1 MSKPLGNLAVNA
13 KVKLG
18 TIYGNPIQ
26 WAVKSKNH
34 AGYPTGAITLVTEK
48 IIKIMAS
55 DAREAS
61 NGDSNRRAYGNNRHI
76 YSNVRQ
82 WLNKAGLNWYA
93 AKHSADA
100 PPTKADCN
108 GYNGYDNIS
117 GFLSGFTDQETAA
130 ILTTALTVNKA
141 TADGGGQETFSDK
154 IFLLSEKEA
163 GLTSD
168 TAEGSTLD
176 GFSDNTSRIAYPTAD
191 AVANSDYKNSGLNVN
206 AAWHYWLRTPNS
218 SVSSDVRS
226 VSTAGTLNNAGAFN
240 GHWGLRPACNLA
252 SSLLVSDLPDSD
264 GCYTLLFNEPPSDP
278 SFIDIPEQIAVSST
292 PQISWGASVDPEGAA
307 VSYILERKFNSGN
320 FVEIYDGTQL
330 SFVDGAI
337 PEGNTSVQYRVK
349 AYDSD
354 GVESRYTTSA
364 VRSINVNTPP
374 AISGTDGSLG
384 TFEMDKP
391 PPYSYT
397 VTDAQGGTVAVTET
411 IDDVVLRTYTP
422 ALGQQQAFEFSDA
435 KWTSVLNGP
444 HTIRITAQD
453 PQSGQAVRTLTFTR
467 DVARIE
473 FYAPITPLSA
483 DYMPAQAL
491 IQVAGAMPAGSILTV
506 EICNNGNDN
515 DPAWEDCTNAVKLN
529 QKYFFDNQAKTAE
542 NWGVKLHVTLE
553 RGTAVNPVY
562 ITSVGGNY
570 K

>member
-1 MSKPLGNLAVNA
+1 MSQPLGNLAVNA

-34 AGYPTGAITLVTEK
+34 AGYPTGAITLATEK

-61 NGDSNRRAYGNNRHI
+61 NSDSSRKSYGNNRHI
-76 YSNVRQ
+76 YANVRQ
-82 WLNKAGLNWYA
+82 WLNKAGLNWYVA
-93 AKHSADA
+93 QHSADA
-100 PPTKADCN
+100 PPTKADCA
-108 GYNGYDNIS
+108 GYNGYDNIP

-130 ILTTALTVNKA
+130 ILTTTLTVNKA
-141 TADGGGQETFSDK
+141 SVDGGGQETFSDK
-154 IFLLSEKEA
+154 IFLLSEKEV
-163 GLTSD
+163 GLTTD

-176 GFSDNTSRIAYPTAD
+176 GFSDNTSRMAYPTAD
-191 AVANSDYKNSGLNVN
+191 AVANSDYTNSSLNVN
-206 AAWHYWLRTPNS
+206 AAWYYWLRTPYPSYSPN
-218 SVSSDVRS
+218 VRS
-226 VSTAGTLNNAGAFN
+226 VRTSGAL
-240 GHWGLRPACNLA
+240 GDGGAYDGGGGLRPACNLA

-264 GCYTLLFNEPPSDP
+264 GCYTLLFNEPPSNP
-278 SFIDIPEQIAVSST
+278 SFIDIPEQIAVAST
-292 PQISWGASVDPEGAA
+292 PQISWGASVDPEGTAA
-307 VSYILERKFNSGN
+307 AYILERKFNSGN

-330 SFVDGAI
+330 SFVDSAI
-337 PEGNTSVQYRVK
+337 PAGNTSVQYRVK

-354 GVESRYTTSA
+354 GIESGYTTSA

-374 AISGTDGSLG
+374 AISGTDGDLG

-391 PPYSYT
+391 SSYGYT
-397 VTDAQGGTVAVTET
+397 VTDAQGGPVAVTET
-411 IDDVVLRTYTP
+411 VDDVVLRTYTP
-422 ALGQQQAFEFSDA
+422 VLGQQQAFEFSDA
-435 KWTSVLNGP
+435 KWVSVINGP

-453 PQSGQAVRTLTFTR
+453 QQSGQAVRTLTFTKNV
-467 DVARIE
+467 DAIE
-473 FYAPITPLSA
+473 FYAPIIPLAA

-506 EICNNGNDN
+506 EICNNGND
-515 DPAWEDCTNAVKLN
+515 DEPAWEDCTNAVKLN

-562 ITSVGGNY
+562 ITRVGGNY